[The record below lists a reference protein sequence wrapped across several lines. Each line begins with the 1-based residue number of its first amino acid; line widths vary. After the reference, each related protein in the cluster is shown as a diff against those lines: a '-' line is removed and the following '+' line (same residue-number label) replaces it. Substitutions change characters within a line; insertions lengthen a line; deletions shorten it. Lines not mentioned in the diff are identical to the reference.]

1 MEMEVGD
8 EIIGLRLVVIWA
20 GGEFS
25 RRDRLLVY
33 TGLVFFVLYAECDV
47 FEFWE
52 LILVQEKISLTL
64 LVPVTLKYNRL
75 PGRVKSDLRF

>member
-8 EIIGLRLVVIWA
+8 EIIGLRLVVILA

-33 TGLVFFVLYAECDV
+33 WSSIFCVVC
-47 FEFWE
+47 
-52 LILVQEKISLTL
+52 
-64 LVPVTLKYNRL
+64 
-75 PGRVKSDLRF
+75 